1 MILYI
6 TSSPCIDGAD
16 RAILNPQN
24 GFLARLKADLPP
36 CPRCLFIASSPDDH
50 ELSCHFGSHMFMA
63 FAEAGIPFSAY
74 RVLDSENSHEAE
86 DLIADSDLIIL
97 AGGHVP
103 TQNRFFNDIQL
114 GELLEDYEGVVM
126 GISAGS
132 MNCAERV
139 YAQPELPGETLDPD
153 YRRWL
158 PGLGLTRVNVLPHYQ
173 KVKDDIIDGQR
184 LFEDVTYYDSY
195 GHTFFALPDGS
206 YFYCHEGE
214 TLLLGEAYR
223 LRNGILELISLDDEI
238 HHFSK
243 IE

>member
-6 TSSPCIDGAD
+6 TSSPCIDGAE

-24 GFLARLKADLPP
+24 GFIARLKADLPS

-50 ELSCHFGSHMFMA
+50 QLTCHFGAHMFSA
-63 FAEAGIPFSAY
+63 FADAGIPFSAY
-74 RVLDSENSHEAE
+74 QVLDGENAHDAE
-86 DLIADSDLIIL
+86 DLIAQSDFIIL

-103 TQNRFFNDIQL
+103 TQNRFFSELGL
-114 GELLEDYEGVVM
+114 GELLQDYEGVVM

-132 MNCAERV
+132 MNCAEMV
-139 YAQPELPGETLDPD
+139 YAQPEMAGETLDPN

-158 PGLGLTRVNVLPHYQ
+158 PGLGLTKINVLPHYQ

-206 YFYCHEGE
+206 YFYCHDGE
-214 TLLLGEAYR
+214 ISLLGRAYR
-223 LRNGILELISLDDEI
+223 LRNGILELISLDEEI
-238 HHFSK
+238 FPLSRF
-243 IE
+243 E